1 MGGGWRQKGVRL
13 TSGGRSSTDGG
24 GRKGRWLLQDD
35 LHGRG
40 DVRSASRYEDGG
52 GIEPAR

>member
-13 TSGGRSSTDGG
+13 TSGGRSSADGG
-24 GRKGRWLLQDD
+24 GRKGRWLLWDD

-52 GIEPAR
+52 GIEPVR